1 MLLVDVYTYAT
12 YDSFPFTSVNRVP
25 VEECRLHQ
33 HALKENFCLIIS
45 YFDWLRSWIFKAHGY
60 GLRLLVNKRRNRE
73 I

>member
-33 HALKENFCLIIS
+33 NALKENFSFVIP
-45 YFDWLRSWIFKAHGY
+45 YFDWLRLRIFKANGY

-73 I
+73 N